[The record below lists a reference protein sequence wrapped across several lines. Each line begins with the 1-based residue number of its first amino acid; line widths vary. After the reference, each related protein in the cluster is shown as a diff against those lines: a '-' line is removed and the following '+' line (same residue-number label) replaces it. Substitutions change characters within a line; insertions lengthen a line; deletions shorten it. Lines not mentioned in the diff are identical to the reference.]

1 MRDTTRGSVVGL
13 PGSTASGGCC
23 PTGLAAQLA
32 AERMTDTGAGR
43 WVRPAAQDAVALD
56 LMVPA
61 IRCAACMSAIETGL
75 SNLPGVASARVNLS
89 LRRVRVLFDPA
100 RSSAEDVVGRLS
112 ALGYEARPFDAKA
125 MADIDRD
132 AVGRDLLARLGVAG
146 FAMMNVMLLSVAVWS
161 GADAATRDLM
171 HWISGLIAL
180 PAIAFSGVPFFR
192 SAIAALRAGRVNM
205 DVPISLAVV
214 LAVGVSLYETAHSG
228 EHAYF
233 DAGISLVFFLLI
245 GRYLDHRTRAV
256 ARSAAAELTAL
267 SARAATV
274 IAADGSRTTVAAE
287 DLAAG
292 MLAEVLPGE
301 RIPADGRVEWGQS
314 DLDRSMVTGE
324 TMPEA
329 VGPGA
334 AVHAG
339 MLNVSGPLRVRVGAT
354 GEATLLAEI
363 ARMIEAAE
371 RGRTRYDRWADKASR
386 QYVWGVHV
394 MSCVAFGG
402 WMWATGG
409 DVYRSVMIAAAVL
422 IITCPCALGLAV
434 PAVHAV
440 AGGRLFRRGI
450 FLKDGAILERLAE
463 IDTVV
468 FDKTGTLTEGRPVL
482 VSSPEC
488 DRAWQF
494 AASLAVAS
502 RHPLAQALAE
512 SARGRGIEPVALD
525 GVTEVPGAGVEGWL
539 GGKRLRLGRA
549 DWVGAAPDDRT
560 AVWLAEGDAAP
571 QAFAFEDRLRADA
584 PETVAWLRA
593 QGLRVALFSG
603 DSEGPVA
610 RAAEAAGIGD
620 ARARMTPAA
629 KLAALEALARGG
641 ARVLMVGDGINDAP
655 SLAAA
660 HASMSP
666 VAASDVSRAAT
677 GLVFTGQ
684 HLAPVRFAIETA
696 RAARARALE
705 NFAFSALY
713 NVVAVP
719 VALFGFVTPLI
730 AALSMSG
737 SSIVVT
743 LNALRIRRGR
753 P

>member
-1 MRDTTRGSVVGL
+1 MRDTGPVADDTL
-13 PGSTASGGCC
+13 AQAGCC
-23 PTGLAAQLA
+23 PTGLAARLA
-32 AERMTDTGAGR
+32 ADRMGAAGAAR
-43 WVRPAAQDAVALD
+43 WVRPATQDAVALD
-56 LMVPA
+56 LMAPG
-61 IRCAACMSAIETGL
+61 INCAACMSAIETGV
-75 SNLPGVASARVNLS
+75 SNLPGVVSARVNLS
-89 LRRVRVLFDPA
+89 MRRVRVLFDPA
-100 RSSAEDVVGRLS
+100 RVTADAILTRMA
-112 ALGYEARPFDAKA
+112 ALGYEARPFDARA
-125 MADIDRD
+125 MAEIDRD

-161 GADAATRDLM
+161 GAEAATRDMM

-180 PAIAFSGVPFFR
+180 PAIAFAGVPFFR
-192 SAIAALRAGRVNM
+192 SALGALRGGRVNM

-214 LAVGVSLYETAHSG
+214 LAVGVSVYETAHSG

-274 IAADGSRTTVAAE
+274 IGPDGSRAPVAIE
-287 DLAAG
+287 DLATGA
-292 MLAEVLPGE
+292 LVEVLPGE
-301 RIPADGRVEWGQS
+301 RIPADGRIEWGAS

-324 TMPEA
+324 TTPEPVA
-329 VGPGA
+329 PGA

-339 MLNVSGPLRVRVGAT
+339 MLNLSGPLHLRVGAT

-371 RGRTRYDRWADKASR
+371 RGKTRYDRWADKASR

-394 MSCVAFGG
+394 MSCAAFGG

-450 FLKDGAILERLAE
+450 FLKDGAVLERLAE
-463 IDTVV
+463 VRMVV
-468 FDKTGTLTEGRPVL
+468 FDKTGTLTEGRPAL
-482 VSSPEC
+482 V
-488 DRAWQF
+488 
-494 AASLAVAS
+494 AAPAAGDPVWPLAAALAGAS

-512 SARGRGIEPVALD
+512 AARARGIVPAALD
-525 GVTEVPGAGVEGWL
+525 AVTEVPGAGVEGRL
-539 GGKRLRLGRA
+539 GAMRLRLGRA
-549 DWVGAAPDDRT
+549 DWVGAAGGDAT
-560 AVWLAEGDAAP
+560 AVWGRAGDGAP
-571 QAFAFEDRLRADA
+571 TAFAFEDRLREDA
-584 PETVAWLRA
+584 AQTVAWLKAR
-593 QGLRVALFSG
+593 GLRVALFSG
-603 DSEGPVA
+603 DAEGPVA
-610 RAAEAAGIGD
+610 RAAAAAGIAD

-629 KLAALEALARGG
+629 KLAALEALARDGVK
-641 ARVLMVGDGINDAP
+641 VLMVGDGINDAP

-666 VAASDVSRAAT
+666 VAASDVSRAAA

-684 HLAPVRFAIETA
+684 RLGPVRFAIETA
-696 RAARARALE
+696 RAARARAVE

-743 LNALRIRRGR
+743 LNALRIRRGEG
-753 P
+753 